1 MIKCHGISFPF
12 NELQFYNTQTIPNGE
27 GTYILTYKEW
37 NELKFKFPDRAIC
50 VQVFVENNFL

>member
-1 MIKCHGISFPF
+1 MEFLFLLMSY
-12 NELQFYNTQTIPNGE
+12 NFYNTQTIPSGE

-50 VQVFVENNFL
+50 GQVFVENNFL